1 MKRFDENK
9 IIFFI
14 ILFAILLYLFLI
26 KALLK
31 RQKHRVNRALL
42 SSGENQTRRRH
53 GVHAD
58 ELIDVEI
65 DLAARKLERLNTIL
79 DL

>member
-1 MKRFDENK
+1 MP
-9 IIFFI
+9 
-14 ILFAILLYLFLI
+14 
-26 KALLK
+26 
-31 RQKHRVNRALL
+31 
-42 SSGENQTRRRH
+42 H